1 MQVISLL
8 RGNCLNLYKSN
19 HRCSVCDIS
28 EFENGSW
35 NFESLI
41 DLDEN
46 IVSKTKLDIPGVT
59 SPWLYF
65 GSLFAT
71 FCWHVEDQSLYSMNY
86 LHTGAKKIWYLTFFQ
101 NISISNIVV
110 KVWYTFI
117 ISCSLRRLCIIF

>member
-8 RGNCLNLYKSN
+8 TGNCLNLYKSN
-19 HRCSVCDIS
+19 SHCSVHDIS

-46 IVSKTKLDIPGVT
+46 IVNRTELDIPGVT

-65 GSLFAT
+65 GCLFAT
-71 FCWHVEDQSLYSMNY
+71 FCWHVEDQFLYSMNY
-86 LHTGAKKIWYLTFFQ
+86 LHTGAKKIW
-101 NISISNIVV
+101 
-110 KVWYTFI
+110 
-117 ISCSLRRLCIIF
+117 